1 METQKETKNGLSQ
14 QRFGLA
20 DSKWPKKMGQEKS
33 CLAQVGLGHLC
44 SSYPPFTFVTFVS
57 GEVLIA
63 SLILS
68 WKVVEAGETSQHLS
82 TCVQEHLVSDRNS
95 HIFKYTQFSL
105 HSMFCVHSSVTIVC
119 FVQSAFPYTL
129 YILLYFVQTWT
140 KDDRRTVETC
150 FKKVLF
156 IFLNL
161 LHIFSFPDLT
171 IGNDHQWRNLLIG
184 KQILLV
190 ST

>member
-1 METQKETKNGLSQ
+1 MNG
-14 QRFGLA
+14 
-20 DSKWPKKMGQEKS
+20 PKKWVKRNLVLLKLGWVI
-33 CLAQVGLGHLC
+33 CVQVTHLSLKYKGHC
-44 SSYPPFTFVTFVS
+44 KNFVTFVS
-57 GEVLIA
+57 GEVWIA

-68 WKVVEAGETSQHLS
+68 WKVVEAGETPQHLS

-129 YILLYFVQTWT
+129 NIFLYFVPTWT

-190 ST
+190 STLGNV

>member
-1 METQKETKNGLSQ
+1 MFKLPTFHFNTKATAKILTLLLVMKSEELLWFWVEKLWKQVKPLSI
-14 QRFGLA
+14 
-20 DSKWPKKMGQEKS
+20 
-33 CLAQVGLGHLC
+33 
-44 SSYPPFTFVTFVS
+44 YPR
-57 GEVLIA
+57 
-63 SLILS
+63 
-68 WKVVEAGETSQHLS
+68 
-82 TCVQEHLVSDRNS
+82 VQEHLVSDRNS

-140 KDDRRTVETC
+140 KDDRRIVETC

-171 IGNDHQWRNLLIG
+171 KGNDHQWRNLLIG